1 MNGIDQQVQRKA
13 DAYRGNSQALEKRY
27 AQNKQLIDLLALQKL
42 KTQQDDVARN
52 MQLQMQQQPS
62 TVKDQ
67 LETEMLNRTKQDMMG
82 KVGQVAG
89 VLNKKQADQQKRASQ
104 MGIATVPTPNMARMA
119 NGGIINYAKGDLV
132 DADDASGEARRRYA
146 ELLRKARPQG
156 KSFNINKLTDAEKAE
171 FETLN
176 NRFERQPI
184 TGAIENFLNRPISD
198 IPGMISEGAKALSSD
213 PKPRPASEIQTIGQ
227 GTASGTGEEMNAQRV
242 SAEDLAKIT
251 APRSPIPTEDETDYL
266 QEPAPAGSSEVGA
279 EAMRRVDKA
288 LGGQEQEGQKQPG
301 GGIAGLQAPDLST
314 PDVGVPAAT
323 ATLLDASRYNPDYSK
338 ADALRGKVQSALEKD
353 IAIDPDKVE
362 QDAYERSL
370 GRIGYTDDEKALRQ
384 KRIDQLQSIYDKRMD
399 PQELRNQ
406 EARAFAQRLA
416 TTTGGGIGSALAQG
430 SMGKDAAR
438 RRAQQA
444 EVGGLKSLMGAETDL
459 MKELSTQRKEASAQG
474 ITKAGQAELRRGRG
488 ITGIMDM
495 SAQEAQRADKAAD
508 RLLSTD
514 VANMERE
521 DRERAMTLKA
531 VIANTDRRFQEKVKV
546 MEYELGKEK
555 NAITSAYYAD
565 SSLQGR
571 QKLLGDIQ
579 TQIANV
585 RQKYDEFFTEQ
596 IQNARTMPPAG
607 MDETQL
613 KTYIEE
619 LEKQRKRVIDES
631 TKELVT
637 MVNEIRVAAGGMGIA
652 RQK

>member
-1 MNGIDQQVQRKA
+1 MINNGIDQQVQRKA
-13 DAYRGNSQALEKRY
+13 DAYRGNSQALQKRY

-52 MQLQMQQQPS
+52 MQLQMQQQPG

-67 LETEMLNRTKQDMMG
+67 LEAEMLNRTKQDMMG

-104 MGIATVPTPNMARMA
+104 MGIATAPAPNMARMA

-146 ELLRKARPQG
+146 ELLKKARPQG
-156 KSFNINKLTDAEKAE
+156 KSFNIARLSDAEKAE

-184 TGAIENFLNRPISD
+184 TGAIGNFLNRPISD
-198 IPGMISEGAKALSSD
+198 IPGMVSEGVKALSSD
-213 PKPRPASEIQTIGQ
+213 PKPRPASEIMTVGQ

-242 SAEDLAKIT
+242 SAEDLAKIA
-251 APRSPIPTEDETDYL
+251 APRPSIPTEDETDYL
-266 QEPAPAGSSEVGA
+266 QESAPTGSSAVGA

-288 LGGQEQEGQKQPG
+288 LGGQEQPS
-301 GGIAGLQAPDLST
+301 GGIAGLQTPDLST
-314 PDVGVPAAT
+314 PNVGVPAAT
-323 ATLLDASRYNPDYSK
+323 ATLLDASKYNPDYSK

-353 IAIDPDKVE
+353 IAINPDQVE

-406 EARAFAQRLA
+406 EARAFAQRAA

-430 SMGKDAAR
+430 SMGRDAAR

-444 EVGGLKSLMGAETDL
+444 EVGGLKSLLGAETDL
-459 MKELSTQRKEASAQG
+459 MKELSAQRKEASAQG

-495 SAQEAQRADKAAD
+495 STQEAQRADKAAD
-508 RLLSTD
+508 RLLSMD
-514 VANMERE
+514 VANMERD
-521 DRERAMTLKA
+521 DRQRAMTLKA
-531 VIANTDRRFQEKVKV
+531 VIANTDKQFQEKVKV

-555 NAITSAYYAD
+555 NAITRAYYAD

-585 RQKYDEFFTEQ
+585 RQKYDEFFTQQ
-596 IQNARTMPPAG
+596 IQDARTMPPSG